1 MPGFFLA
8 LAPNDALVRPGFLRR
23 VLRFSLPAGFIA
35 GAVTYALYE
44 VVRRMHDVSL
54 AEART
59 ASTATLLAIVLVILV
74 LVSLPL
80 KPAKIALPI
89 VMTGVYVLTLF
100 WSFSRDYFRLDL
112 PPGPAWAAVVI
123 ASVIGPVAVFLASE
137 LSRHMTGGQTLAVNG
152 GRYLGR

>member
-8 LAPNDALVRPGFLRR
+8 LARNDAVVRPGFLRR

-35 GAVTYALYE
+35 GAVTYVLYE
-44 VVRRMHDVSL
+44 VVRRMDEVSL

-74 LVSLPL
+74 LVSMPL

-89 VMTGVYVLTLF
+89 AMTGVYLL
-100 WSFSRDYFRLDL
+100 
-112 PPGPAWAAVVI
+112 
-123 ASVIGPVAVFLASE
+123 IGAVAV
-137 LSRHMTGGQTLAVNG
+137 AVTTH
-152 GRYLGR
+152 LLDE